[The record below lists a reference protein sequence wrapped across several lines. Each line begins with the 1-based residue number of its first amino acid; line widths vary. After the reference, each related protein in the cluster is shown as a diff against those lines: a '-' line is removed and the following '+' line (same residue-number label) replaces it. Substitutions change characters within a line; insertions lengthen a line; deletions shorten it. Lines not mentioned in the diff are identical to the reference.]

1 MNAANA
7 RFVIGRRAIPPLCS
21 GANRLVPSS
30 DSAGRFLAI
39 TASAT
44 SYSTGYSAHPPIDRD
59 TPVTA
64 RLPRIAG
71 MPASTTAATAAGLC
85 AFIDASP
92 SPFHVCRTV
101 AAELDARGF
110 TRLAES
116 QTWPSNGTGRHYVVR
131 GGSLVAWAAGDTAG
145 ATPFRVVGAH
155 TDSPNLRVKQHPDLT
170 SAGWQLVGL
179 EPYGGAWL
187 NSWLD
192 RELGVS
198 GRLSVRDGNTVGERL
213 VRIDEP
219 ILRVPQLAIH
229 LSEDRRGVTLDP
241 QRHIN
246 AVWGAGYEAASF
258 IDFVADRVEVDPE
271 DVLGWELM
279 THDLTP
285 SRLIGRDQDLVSAPR
300 LDNQGTCFAG
310 LQAFLA
316 AIDTPGAA
324 IPVLAM
330 FDHEEVG
337 SQSDRGAQSDL
348 LPTVLERIV
357 LARGGGRADYL
368 AALAGSVCASGDI
381 NGGPVL
387 KVNQNLRYATD
398 ATGAGAFA
406 LACAQAAVPLQRYV
420 HRADLPCGSTIG
432 PMTAARTGMP
442 TVDVGA
448 PQLAMHSARELMGV
462 FDVPAYAAALAAFLT
477 PEAIGR

>member
-1 MNAANA
+1 M
-7 RFVIGRRAIPPLCS
+7 
-21 GANRLVPSS
+21 
-30 DSAGRFLAI
+30 
-39 TASAT
+39 
-44 SYSTGYSAHPPIDRD
+44 
-59 TPVTA
+59 PV
-64 RLPRIAG
+64 
-71 MPASTTAATAAGLC
+71 STTAATAAGLC

-110 TRLAES
+110 SRLAEAEP
-116 QTWPSNGTGRHYVVR
+116 WPSDSQGRHYVVR
-131 GGSLVAWAAGDTAG
+131 GGSLVAWATGDDSSATA
-145 ATPFRVVGAH
+145 FRVVGAH
-155 TDSPNLRVKQHPDLT
+155 TDSPNLRVKQHPDLS

-198 GRLSVRDGNTVGERL
+198 GRLSVREGNTVRERL

-229 LSEDRRGVTLDP
+229 LSEDRKGVTLDP
-241 QRHIN
+241 QRHVN
-246 AVWGAGYEAASF
+246 AIWGVGSESGAF
-258 IDFVADRVEVDPE
+258 LDFVAARVDVDLGE
-271 DVLGWELM
+271 VLGWELM

-285 SRLIGRDQDLVSAPR
+285 SRLVGRDQDLVSAPR

-316 AIDTPGAA
+316 AIEQPGAA
-324 IPVLAM
+324 VPVLAM

-348 LPTVLERIV
+348 LPAVLERIV

-368 AALAGSVCASGDI
+368 AALAGSVCASGDMAHATHPNYPERHEPAHRI
-381 NGGPVL
+381 EVNGGPVL

-406 LACAQAAVPLQRYV
+406 LACAQAGVPLQRYV

-448 PQLAMHSARELMGV
+448 PQLAMHSARELMGAS
-462 FDVPAYAAALAAFLT
+462 DVPAYAAALAAFLT
-477 PEAIGR
+477 PETTGR